1 MKTTRS
7 VQFRPGLYERLMA
20 AAEERQTST
29 QWLINQLLDEG
40 LERLANE
47 IKVTT

>member
-1 MKTTRS
+1 MLARS
-7 VQFRPGLYERLMA
+7 IQFRDGLYERLTEA
-20 AAEERQTST
+20 ADSRQVST
-29 QWLINQLLDEG
+29 QWLINQLLEEG